1 MNVAV
6 VGARVRAW
14 GGPAVMRV
22 TVISRKGGVGKTVT
36 AVHLAAF
43 LSDLS
48 GGEKTLLVD
57 TDPSRNAL
65 RWSSRGNFP
74 FRVVGEERAAEEMPT
89 AEHVVVD
96 VKGSPDADQ
105 IEGAAARSD
114 VLIIPAMPNALSLDT
129 LMQTVGDISEVGRE
143 EYYRV
148 LLTAVPPWPYRRGK
162 RAREALLRIG
172 VPMFEAEVGRLEAF
186 ETATEE
192 GILVG
197 DVGDRRADRGWRCY
211 RDVGEEL
218 VSWVSSLRTRDLR
231 AANG

>member
-1 MNVAV
+1 
-6 VGARVRAW
+6 
-14 GGPAVMRV
+14 MRV

-43 LSDLS
+43 LADMS
-48 GGEKTLLVD
+48 GGDRTLLVD

-74 FRVVGEERAAEEMPT
+74 FRVVGEERAAEEIGT

-114 VLIIPAMPNALSLDT
+114 VLVIPAMPNALSLDT
-129 LMQTVGDISEVGRE
+129 LMQTVGDISEVGRGDF
-143 EYYRV
+143 YRV
-148 LLTAVPPWPYRRGK
+148 LLTSVPPWPYRRGK
-162 RAREALLRIG
+162 KAREALTRIG
-172 VPMFEAEVGRLEAF
+172 VSMFDAEVGRLEAF

-192 GILVG
+192 GVLVR
-197 DVGDRRADRGWRCY
+197 DVGDRRSGRGWGY
-211 RDVGEEL
+211 YEEVGEEL
-218 VSWVSSLRTRDLR
+218 VSWVSGLRTRDLGSR
-231 AANG
+231 RG

>member
-1 MNVAV
+1 
-6 VGARVRAW
+6 
-14 GGPAVMRV
+14 MRV

-48 GGEKTLLVD
+48 GGDRTLLVD

-74 FRVVGEERAAEEMPT
+74 FRVVGEERAAEEIGT

-105 IEGAAARSD
+105 IEGAASRSD
-114 VLIIPAMPNALSLDT
+114 VLVIPAMPNALSLDT

-143 EYYRV
+143 DFYRV

-162 RAREALLRIG
+162 KAREALARIG
-172 VPMFEAEVGRLEAF
+172 VSMFDAEVGRLEAF

-192 GILVG
+192 GVLVR
-197 DVGDRRADRGWRCY
+197 DVDDRRAGRGWGY
-211 RDVGEEL
+211 YETVGEEL
-218 VSWVSSLRTRDLR
+218 VSWVSGLRTRDLR
-231 AANG
+231 STGTSDTTGKTRG

>member
-1 MNVAV
+1 MREGLGVL
-6 VGARVRAW
+6 
-14 GGPAVMRV
+14 RV

-43 LSDLS
+43 LSELS

-74 FRVVGEERAAEEMPT
+74 FRVVGEERAAEEMRT

-114 VLIIPAMPNALSLDT
+114 VLVIPAMPNALSLDT
-129 LMQTVGDISEVGRE
+129 LMQTVGDISAVGRE
-143 EYYRV
+143 DFYRV

-162 RAREALLRIG
+162 KAREALLRVG
-172 VPMFEAEVGRLEAF
+172 VSMFEAEIGRLEAF

-192 GILVG
+192 GTLVG
-197 DVGDRRADRGWRCY
+197 DVNDRRADRGRRY
-211 RDVGEEL
+211 YTEAGEEL
-218 VSWVSSLRTRDLR
+218 VSWVSKLRTRDLR
-231 AANG
+231 AGNE